1 MVSCLAQMLGKILLA
16 LSLVQAAGN
25 QGNGFIRGQIIVP
38 TAHASERIL
47 VQLLKSDGPNVGR
60 VYSDPEGNY
69 QFSGLSPGIYII
81 LVNVEGYDEVRLEVA
96 VGRGIMAN
104 QIANIPLRETEK
116 LVAVRTPRASDEVV
130 DVAELGRNYPRKAI
144 QDYEKAID
152 EIRKGNQQ
160 KAIELLG
167 AALKLAPDFYSA
179 HNTLGTLY
187 QRASRFHEAEDEY
200 RRGRQLNPKSPT
212 PLVNLGSLY
221 IDEAAAQTE
230 DRTAAGK
237 ILDDA
242 LDILEESLKM
252 NRSATAYYFLGVAN
266 YRSSFYEEAED
277 NLKRALALDVHMPA
291 GRLMLANVYIKQRNW
306 RSALETLDTYLIENP
321 KAADRAQVVETRAQV
336 ARRVK

>member
-47 VQLLKSDGPNVGR
+47 VQLQKSDGPSVGR

-96 VGRGIMAN
+96 VGRGIMGSKTV
-104 QIANIPLRETEK
+104 NIPLREVEK
-116 LVAVRTPRASDEVV
+116 LVVVRAPGASDEII
-130 DVAELGRNYPRKAI
+130 DVAELGRNFPRKAV

-152 EIRKGNQQ
+152 EIHKGNPQ
-160 KAIELLG
+160 KAIELLA

-200 RRGRQLNPKSPT
+200 RQARELNPKSPA

-221 IDEAAAQTE
+221 IDEAAAQAG
-230 DRTAAGK
+230 DRAAAGK

-252 NRSATAYYFLGVAN
+252 DRSATAYYFLGVAN
-266 YRSSFYEEAED
+266 YRSSFYEEAEY
-277 NLKRALALDVHMPA
+277 NLKRALALNAHMPA
-291 GRLMLANVYIKQRNW
+291 SRLMLANVYMKQRNW

-321 KAADRAQVVETRAQV
+321 KAADRAQVEETRAQV

>member
-1 MVSCLAQMLGKILLA
+1 MVSCLAQTLGKILLA

-69 QFSGLSPGIYII
+69 QFSGLLPGIYII

-116 LVAVRTPRASDEVV
+116 LVSVRTPRASDEVV
-130 DVAELGRNYPRKAI
+130 DVAELGRNYP
-144 QDYEKAID
+144 
-152 EIRKGNQQ
+152 RKGNQQ

-200 RRGRQLNPKSPT
+200 RQARQLDAKSPT

-291 GRLMLANVYIKQRNW
+291 GRLMLANVYLKQRNW
-306 RSALETLDTYLIENP
+306 RSALETLDNYLIENP

>member
-25 QGNGFIRGQIIVP
+25 QGNGSIRGQIIVP
-38 TAHASERIL
+38 TARASERIL
-47 VQLLKSDGPNVGR
+47 VQLQKSDGPTVGR

-81 LVNVEGYDEVRLEVA
+81 LVNVEGYEDVRLEVA
-96 VGRGIMAN
+96 VGRGIMGN
-104 QIANIPLRETEK
+104 QTANIPLRETEK
-116 LVAVRTPRASDEVV
+116 LVTVRAPGASNEVV
-130 DVAELGRNYPRKAI
+130 GVAELGRKYPRKAV
-144 QDYEKAID
+144 QDYEKSID

-160 KAIELLG
+160 KAIELLA

-200 RRGRQLNPKSPT
+200 RQARKLNPKWPD
-212 PLVNLGSLY
+212 PLVNLGSVY
-221 IDEAAAQTE
+221 IDEAAHAE
-230 DRTAAGK
+230 DREAAGK

-252 NRSATAYYFLGVAN
+252 NRSASAYYFLGVAN

-277 NLKRALALDVHMPA
+277 NLKHALDLNAHMPA

-306 RSALETLDTYLIENP
+306 RSALENLDTYLIENP
-321 KAADRAQVVETRAQV
+321 KAADRTQVEETRAQV